1 MEYAS
6 EKMKI
11 FNQNIEAK
19 RPAELKPKEG
29 EELTEEQKTLIA
41 KQRQEESIEKF
52 KEVEILIKEAP
63 KYKFNVNVL
72 KAGSKL
78 ALTED

>member
-52 KEVEILIKEAP
+52 KEVLVAKFIP
-63 KYKFNVNVL
+63 YKFN
-72 KAGSKL
+72 SYI
-78 ALTED
+78 